1 MCGHNDNTQTHNTNG
16 VYMIQQYVSIS
27 AGWTRSGVQIKD
39 RSFLVLD
46 QPKRDKDGL
55 YITVSGDG
63 HADLRGGR
71 NRIYME
77 GVHCY
82 QPVTQ
87 DMAQR
92 TEAKVE
98 IEVRSDADIRK
109 DLIETF
115 DILGEMTKAV
125 ASCVVK
131 GLVVSGPA
139 GIGKTHTVETTL
151 RDTLEMLG
159 RLSGRGPMY
168 ECISGGISASKL
180 YEKLYEFK
188 DEGQVLV
195 FDDCDGVL
203 YDEDSLNV
211 LKAAL
216 DSKKTRRISWNTH
229 SHHLARNDIP
239 SSYDYR
245 GGIIFITNVKFDQVK
260 SARIS
265 NHLEAIVS
273 RCHYMDIGI
282 DSAREKIIHIRNVVE
297 RNDML
302 RDYGFT
308 EDEKREVMEYIDQN
322 SKKLRE
328 LSLRMVLKIS
338 DLRRAMPKNWKA
350 FVERNCHR
358 RVA

>member
-1 MCGHNDNTQTHNTNG
+1 M
-16 VYMIQQYVSIS
+16 QQYVSIS
-27 AGWTRSGVQIKD
+27 AGWTRSGVTITD
-39 RSFLVLD
+39 RTFLVLD

-55 YITVSGDG
+55 YITVEGNG
-63 HADLRGGR
+63 HADLRSGR

-77 GVHCY
+77 GIQCY

-87 DMAQR
+87 EMAER
-92 TEAKVE
+92 TEVKAKA
-98 IEVRSDADIRK
+98 EVRSDEDIRK
-109 DLIETF
+109 DLRETF
-115 DILGEMTKAV
+115 EILGEMTKAV
-125 ASCVVK
+125 ASNVVK

-139 GIGKTHTVETTL
+139 GIGKSYTVDTTL

-168 ECISGGISASKL
+168 ESISGGISASKL
-180 YEKLYEFK
+180 YQKLYEFK

-203 YDEDSLNV
+203 YDEDSLNI

-229 SHHLARNDIP
+229 SHFLAANDIP
-239 SSYDYR
+239 SSFDYK
-245 GGIIFITNVKFDQVK
+245 GGIVFITNVKFDQVK
-260 SARIS
+260 SARIG

-282 DSAREKIIHIRNVVE
+282 DTAREKIIHIRNVVE
-297 RNDML
+297 RHGML
-302 RDYGFT
+302 NEYEFT
-308 EDEKREVMEYIDQN
+308 EAEQAEVMDYIDRN
-322 SKKLRE
+322 AKSLRE

-338 DLRRAMPKNWKA
+338 DLRRAMPRNWQA
-350 FVERNCHR
+350 YVEKNCHR
-358 RVA
+358 RAA

>member
-1 MCGHNDNTQTHNTNG
+1 MQH
-16 VYMIQQYVSIS
+16 YVNVS
-27 AGWTRSGVQIKD
+27 AGWTRSGTKIAD
-39 RSFLVLD
+39 RTFLVLD

-63 HADLRGGR
+63 HPDLRAGR

-77 GVHCY
+77 GVQCY
-82 QPVTQ
+82 QPVTEEI
-87 DMAQR
+87 AKR
-92 TEAKVE
+92 TEVREQAVE
-98 IEVRSDADIRK
+98 RSDDDIRQ
-109 DLIETF
+109 DLKETF
-115 DILGEMTKAV
+115 EILAEMTKAV
-125 ASCVVK
+125 ASNVVK

-139 GIGKTHTVETTL
+139 GIGKSHTVDTTL

-168 ECISGGISASKL
+168 DSISGGISASKL

-229 SHHLARNDIP
+229 SHYLARNDIP
-239 SSYDYR
+239 SSFDYK

-260 SARIS
+260 STRIS

-282 DSAREKIIHIRNVVE
+282 DTAREKVIHIRNVVE
-297 RNDML
+297 RYDML
-302 RDYGFT
+302 RDYDFT
-308 EDEKREVMEYIDQN
+308 EEEKSEVVEYIEQN
-322 SKKLRE
+322 AKKLRE

-338 DLRRAMPKNWKA
+338 DLRKAMPRNWRTY
-350 FVERNCHR
+350 VEKNCHR
-358 RVA
+358 RAA